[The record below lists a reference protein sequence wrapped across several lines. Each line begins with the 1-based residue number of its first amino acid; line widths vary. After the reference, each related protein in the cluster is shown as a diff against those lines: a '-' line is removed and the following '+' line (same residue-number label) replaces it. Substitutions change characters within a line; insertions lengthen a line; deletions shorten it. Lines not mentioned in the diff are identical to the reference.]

1 MPVISDLSAFLS
13 ESSSFLAFSF
23 LFFFFI
29 FIFLL
34 ASFPLTLLS
43 LA

>member
-1 MPVISDLSAFLS
+1 MPVISDLSAFSRNLLPSLLS
-13 ESSSFLAFSF
+13 
-23 LFFFFI
+23 LFF
-29 FIFLL
+29 FLL